1 MEPTASSTSE
11 LVTELVQYAGGGV
24 KLSKAEA
31 TGIYAG
37 IVLDTKNFVQ
47 QTGARTFEAA
57 AFLRRAGA
65 DIERVKQLFI
75 ETFDSVQCVLK
86 WYLKPIELK
95 ELLFL

>member
-1 MEPTASSTSE
+1 MQVF
-11 LVTELVQYAGGGV
+11 LWNFQ
-24 KLSKAEA
+24 KREA

-65 DIERVKQLFI
+65 DIEELNNCLLKPSI
-75 ETFDSVQCVLK
+75 PYHCVLK
-86 WYLKPIELK
+86 WYLKQVVLK
-95 ELLFL
+95 GLLFP